1 MNYKKIDLDTW
12 ERRELFK
19 LYTTELKIVMNM
31 TVDVDVT
38 PLLRY
43 VKARGMRFYP
53 TMMWVVSKIM
63 NAHEEFRY
71 SLREGGELVCW
82 DSVSP
87 SYTDFNPETGKFV
100 KFVTEYSD
108 DLDEFHARAVADC
121 ERYKW
126 ESGFIKDQPENFFD
140 ISCLPWTRYK
150 SFDLH
155 VSGDSNER
163 MFPVVIWGKYEE
175 EADGRIMMPV
185 TMNFNHA
192 AGDGYHL
199 CRFFE
204 ELKDRIKD
212 FDVKA
217 SKDS

>member
-1 MNYKKIDLDTW
+1 MNYKKIDIENW
-12 ERRELFK
+12 ERKELFK

-38 PLLRY
+38 PLVRY

-53 TMMWVVSKIM
+53 TMMWVVSKIV
-63 NAHEEFRY
+63 NSHEEFRY
-71 SLREGGELVCW
+71 TLRENGELWCW

-100 KFVTEYSD
+100 KFATEYSE
-108 DLDEFHARAVADC
+108 DLDVFHQRAVEDC
-121 ERYKW
+121 KKYKW
-126 ESGFIKDQPENFFD
+126 ESGFIPNQPENVFD

-150 SFDLH
+150 SLDLQ
-155 VSGDSNER
+155 VSADSNSR

-175 EADGRIMMPV
+175 ENGKLIMPV
-185 TMNFNHA
+185 TVGFNHA
-192 AGDGYHL
+192 AGDGYNL

-204 ELKDRIKD
+204 ELKAEIKK
-212 FDVKA
+212 FQEV
-217 SKDS
+217 

>member
-1 MNYKKIDLDTW
+1 MNYKVIDIDSW
-12 ERRELFK
+12 ERRELFR
-19 LYTTELKIVMNM
+19 LYTTDLKIVMNM
-31 TVDVDVT
+31 TVDIDVT
-38 PLLRY
+38 SLVKY
-43 VKARGMRFYP
+43 VKERGMRFYP
-53 TMMWVVSKIM
+53 TMIWLVSKIM
-63 NAHEEFRY
+63 NSHEEFRY
-71 SLREGGELVCW
+71 SLNKNGELICW

-87 SYTDFNPETGKFV
+87 SYTDFNPETKKFV

-121 ERYKW
+121 AKYKW
-126 ESGFIKDQPENFFD
+126 ESGFIPNQPENFFD

-175 EADGRIMMPV
+175 CDGKFIMPV
-185 TMNFNHA
+185 TVNFNHA
-192 AGDGYHL
+192 AGDGYHV

-204 ELKDRIKD
+204 ELKKEIQ
-212 FDVKA
+212 VLTKA
-217 SKDS
+217 K

>member
-1 MNYKKIDLDTW
+1 MNYKKIDLDRW

-19 LYTTELKIVMNM
+19 LYTTDLKIVMNM

-38 PLLRY
+38 PVVHY

-53 TMMWVVSKIM
+53 TMMWIVSKII
-63 NAHEEFRY
+63 NSHEEFRY
-71 SLREGGELVCW
+71 TLRDSGELWCW

-100 KFVTEYSD
+100 KFLTEYSD
-108 DLDEFHARAVADC
+108 DLNTFHARVVADC
-121 ERYKW
+121 EKHKW
-126 ESGFIKDQPENFFD
+126 ESGFIPNQPDNFFD

-155 VSGDSNER
+155 VSGDSNDR
-163 MFPVVIWGKYEE
+163 MFPVVIWGKYEDE
-175 EADGRIMMPV
+175 GGRLIMPV
-185 TMNFNHA
+185 TMNLNHA
-192 AGDGYHL
+192 VADGYNL

-204 ELKDRIKD
+204 ELKAKIKE
-212 FDVKA
+212 FEEA
-217 SKDS
+217 E